1 MAIDA
6 NIGARV
12 GDYLLAR
19 KLGEGGMAEVWLARH
34 VTTGELR
41 AIKFLNRQFQGYP
54 EVEARFQTEGNC
66 QLIHPNIVRIYQAGQ
81 ESGSSYLV
89 MEFVDGRDLEK
100 ILDSRRGPL
109 TIPEAVDIGMQIL
122 GGLGFA
128 HANGII
134 HRDIKPSNV
143 LLDSEG
149 HAKLMDFGI
158 AKAARATRSVT
169 QVNSRL
175 GTPDYMSPEQIRN
188 PRDVDR
194 RSDIYSF
201 GCMFYELLTGWP
213 PFDRNG
219 GYETEHEIKTAHVSH
234 APTPPRERRSNL
246 PQELNDI
253 TLRCLAKV
261 QEDRPQSCEE
271 IVAALVAY
279 RDAVLGSSESTRSIR
294 RPADVGQLAKP
305 SGGGTSQPGGPP
317 QRRETEAILPGGPPV
332 FPQAA
337 FTPPPPQNPGVSGS
351 GAGQQGGWQQAGLP
365 GHGGAGVV
373 PPAPRVP
380 GGGNSGAGVPAGL
393 VSQPGVSSP
402 SGGFG
407 QVARTATVTDEAL
420 FRQTPAA
427 GFQGSNSNNLPPVP
441 AALPRVPEYAPPVNN
456 GATSQGQKKG
466 MPKALV
472 AIGSVLLLAALG
484 GGGWLAYSK
493 MHQDDT
499 TQKNGGQG
507 TGGNSGSGGGSTA
520 GGGGTGGGG
529 ATVTP
534 QPGGGAGTGGGGN
547 GAGGNIV
554 KPPVLR
560 EKELLVVGANP
571 ESKTIPGSQ
580 GAPAWKYIAV
590 PRESKP
596 ACAELSQGTPVVY
609 GNTSDG
615 LPPGLSRHYPVIARQ
630 ARQMQTMTPE
640 VKAACGQQFD
650 AVVVLPPQQ
659 TQVPQI
665 PQQPTQPGL
674 ASGTLIWTG
683 NPSTF
688 GKFVT
693 IVRAS
698 NSALQGG
705 QLSGTMF
712 PAGPVQ
718 LTVRAPSQA
727 MVQQPSPVTHYNSF
741 NLFFATTGPQT
752 VYIDWKQ
759 LPN

>member
-6 NIGARV
+6 NVGARV

-34 VTTGELR
+34 VVTGELR

-66 QLIHPNIVRIYQAGQ
+66 QLVHPNIVRIFQVGQ

-109 TIPEAVDIGMQIL
+109 KIPEAVDIGMQVL
-122 GGLGFA
+122 GALGFA

-143 LLDSEG
+143 LLDNDG

-158 AKAARATRSVT
+158 AKAAGATRSVT

-188 PRDVDR
+188 PRDVNS

-213 PFDRNG
+213 PFDRNA

-234 APTPPRERRSNL
+234 TPTPPRERRDKL

-253 TLRCLAKV
+253 TMRCLEKA

-271 IVAALVAY
+271 IITALVAY

-294 RPADVGQLAKP
+294 RPADVGKLAQP
-305 SGGGTSQPGGPP
+305 GTGGTSQPGTPT
-317 QRRETEAILPGGPPV
+317 QRRETEAIIPGGPPPLV
-332 FPQAA
+332 YV
-337 FTPPPPQNPGVSGS
+337 PPAQPPNSS
-351 GAGQQGGWQQAGLP
+351 GAGAGLGGGWQQVAPPVIPAQPSSFGQGSRTVTVTDEGLYRQ
-365 GHGGAGVV
+365 AT
-373 PPAPRVP
+373 
-380 GGGNSGAGVPAGL
+380 S
-393 VSQPGVSSP
+393 VSQPGIGQGGPPPLVGNTP
-402 SGGFG
+402 YAGAGNFNAGTSG
-407 QVARTATVTDEAL
+407 AE
-420 FRQTPAA
+420 
-427 GFQGSNSNNLPPVP
+427 
-441 AALPRVPEYAPPVNN
+441 
-456 GATSQGQKKG
+456 QKKG
-466 MPKALV
+466 GSKALL
-472 AIGSVLLLAALG
+472 AIGAVLLVAALG

-493 MHQDDT
+493 MHTDDN
-499 TQKNGGQG
+499 TQKHDGGQ
-507 TGGNSGSGGGSTA
+507 GSGGG
-520 GGGGTGGGG
+520 GT
-529 ATVTP
+529 VVP
-534 QPGGGAGTGGGGN
+534 QPDPNHGSPGTGGAGTGGAGTSGGTGDN
-547 GAGGNIV
+547 GAL

-560 EKELLVVGANP
+560 EKELLVVGAAP
-571 ESKTIPGSQ
+571 ESKTIPGSG
-580 GAPAWKYIAV
+580 GAPTWKYVAV
-590 PRESKP
+590 SRESKP

-609 GNTSDG
+609 GNAADG
-615 LPPGLSRHYPVIARQ
+615 LPAGMNRHYPAITKQ

-640 VKAACGQQFD
+640 VKAACGQEYD
-650 AVVVLPPQQ
+650 AVVVLPAQQ
-659 TQVPQI
+659 IQIPQI
-665 PQQPTQPGL
+665 PQQPAQQGL
-674 ASGTLIWTG
+674 AQGTLIWTG
-683 NPSTF
+683 NPASF

-693 IVRAS
+693 IVRSS
-698 NSALQGG
+698 NSAVQGG

-712 PAGPVQ
+712 PAAPVQ
-718 LTVRAPSQA
+718 LIVRAPSQA
-727 MVQQPSPVTHYNSF
+727 MVQQPSSATHYNSF
-741 NLFFATTGPQT
+741 NLFFATMGQQT

>member
-6 NIGARV
+6 NVGARV

-34 VTTGELR
+34 AETGELR

-66 QLIHPNIVRIYQAGQ
+66 QLIHPNIVRIYQVGQ
-81 ESGSSYLV
+81 ENGSSYIA

-128 HANGII
+128 HSNGII

-158 AKAARATRSVT
+158 AKAAGATRSVT

-188 PRDVDR
+188 PRDVDS
-194 RSDIYSF
+194 RSDVYSF

-213 PFDRNG
+213 PFDRNA

-234 APTPPRERRSNL
+234 PPTPPCERRDKL

-253 TLRCLAKV
+253 TLHCLAKT
-261 QEDRPQSCEE
+261 QEERPQSCAE
-271 IVAALVAY
+271 IVEALVAY
-279 RDAVLGSSESTRSIR
+279 RDSVLGSSESTRSIR
-294 RPADVGQLAKP
+294 RPADVGRLARP
-305 SGGGTSQPGGPP
+305 SAGGASQPGVPQ
-317 QRRETEAILPGGPPV
+317 QRRETEAILPGGPP
-332 FPQAA
+332 PLSQGASM
-337 FTPPPPQNPGVSGS
+337 PPPLQNPGAYGS
-351 GAGQQGGWQQAGLP
+351 GAGQPGATSQGGWQQVGWPSGPAQP
-365 GHGGAGVV
+365 G
-373 PPAPRVP
+373 
-380 GGGNSGAGVPAGL
+380 SLGAGVP
-393 VSQPGVSSP
+393 PGPPGPPGISSP
-402 SGGFG
+402 PSGFG
-407 QVARTATVTDEAL
+407 QGSRTATVTDEVL
-420 FRQTPAA
+420 YRQPA
-427 GFQGSNSNNLPPVP
+427 GGQNNLPPVSG
-441 AALPRVPEYAPPVNN
+441 ALPRVPDHVPPGNTGTIN
-456 GATSQGQKKG
+456 TGNQGEKKG
-466 MPKALV
+466 MPKALM
-472 AIGSVLLLAALG
+472 AIGAVLLLSALG
-484 GGGWLAYSK
+484 GGSWIAYSK
-493 MHQDDT
+493 MHQDDN
-499 TQKNGGQG
+499 TQKNGGGQG
-507 TGGNSGSGGGSTA
+507 SGGSGGGTTA
-520 GGGGTGGGG
+520 GGGTTVGGGG
-529 ATVTP
+529 AAVTP
-534 QPGGGAGTGGGGN
+534 QPGGGGSGTGSGGTGD
-547 GAGGNIV
+547 GGTI
-554 KPPVLR
+554 KPPLMR
-560 EKELLVVGANP
+560 EKELLIVGAAP
-571 ESKTIPGSQ
+571 ESKTIPGSG
-580 GAPAWKYIAV
+580 GAPTWKYV
-590 PRESKP
+590 GVSRESKP
-596 ACAELSQGTPVVY
+596 VCAELSQGTPVVY
-609 GNTSDG
+609 GNAADG
-615 LPPGLSRHYPVIARQ
+615 LPAGLNRHYPAIAKQ

-640 VKAACGQQFD
+640 VKAACGQEFD
-650 AVVVLPPQQ
+650 AVVVLPAQQMQLPQ
-659 TQVPQI
+659 V

-683 NPSTF
+683 NPASF

-693 IVRAS
+693 IVRSA
-698 NSALQGG
+698 NSAMQGG

-727 MVQQPSPVTHYNSF
+727 MVQQPSSSTHYNSF
-741 NLFFATTGPQT
+741 NLFFATMGQQT
-752 VYIDWKQ
+752 VMIDWKQ

>member
-6 NIGARV
+6 NVGARV

-41 AIKFLNRQFQGYP
+41 AIKFLNRQFQGFP

-66 QLIHPNIVRIYQAGQ
+66 QLIHPNIVRIYQVGQ
-81 ESGSSYLV
+81 ESGSSYIV
-89 MEFVDGRDLEK
+89 MEYVDGRDLEK
-100 ILDSRRGPL
+100 VLDSRRGPL

-149 HAKLMDFGI
+149 NAKLMDFGI

-188 PRDVDR
+188 PRDVDS

-201 GCMFYELLTGWP
+201 GCMFYEFLTGWP
-213 PFDRNG
+213 PFDRNA

-234 APTPPRERRSNL
+234 PPTPPRERRDKL
-246 PQELNDI
+246 PPELNDV
-253 TLRCLAKV
+253 TLRCLAKA
-261 QEDRPQSCEE
+261 QEERPQSCDE
-271 IVAALVAY
+271 IIAALVAY
-279 RDAVLGSSESTRSIR
+279 RDSVLGSSESTRSIR
-294 RPADVGQLAKP
+294 RPADVGKLVNP
-305 SGGGTSQPGGPP
+305 SAGGPSQPGLP
-317 QRRETEAILPGGPPV
+317 QRRETEAILPGGVPPGPV
-332 FPQAA
+332 SGS
-337 FTPPPPQNPGVSGS
+337 PPPPPPNPGLHGFGAAPSQAPWGPGAGGSGS
-351 GAGQQGGWQQAGLP
+351 RASSG
-365 GHGGAGVV
+365 
-373 PPAPRVP
+373 PA
-380 GGGNSGAGVPAGL
+380 
-393 VSQPGVSSP
+393 SQPGTPSS
-402 SGGFG
+402 SGAFG
-407 QVARTATVTDEAL
+407 QVQRTATVTDAAL
-420 FRQTPAA
+420 YHQPAA
-427 GFQGSNSNNLPPVP
+427 GGPPIVNPNNLAPTPGSI
-441 AALPRVPEYAPPVNN
+441 PRVPAYVAQSNIGDTN
-456 GATSQGQKKG
+456 QGKKKG
-466 MPKALV
+466 MPQALV
-472 AIGSVLLLAALG
+472 AIGVVLLLAALG
-484 GGGWLAYSK
+484 GGGWIAYSK

-499 TQKNGGQG
+499 TQKNG
-507 TGGNSGSGGGSTA
+507 N
-520 GGGGTGGGG
+520 
-529 ATVTP
+529 
-534 QPGGGAGTGGGGN
+534 GGGGN
-547 GAGGNIV
+547 GGSNSGGGSGVVTPHPGNGGAGSGGGGPHAGDSGTV
-554 KPPVLR
+554 KPPLLR
-560 EKELLVVGANP
+560 EKEMLVVGATP
-571 ESKTIPGSQ
+571 ESKTIPGSG
-580 GAPAWKYIAV
+580 GAPTWKYVAV
-590 PRESKP
+590 SRESKP
-596 ACAELSQGTPVVY
+596 ACAELSQGSPVVF
-609 GNTSDG
+609 GDAADG
-615 LPPGLSRHYPVIARQ
+615 LPPGMARHYPAIAKQ

-650 AVVVLPPQQ
+650 AVVVLPAQQ

-665 PQQPTQPGL
+665 PQQPAQPGL

-741 NLFFATTGPQT
+741 NLFFASMGPQT